1 MAKKLFTLKDVM
13 PQNNYD
19 SVSHR
24 QKGQKSHGLKR
35 DLQLLQRANNAW
47 ENLRGMREERE
58 RVLRY
63 CYSDQWSDIIE
74 WDGHRF
80 TEREYIRRQGNTPL
94 QNNIMISILNSIVGL
109 YSKQGVEPV
118 CFARTKDSQ
127 WLSDMMSAT
136 MQANWQNTQMPVVLK
151 HVFEDGLCS
160 GVHMVRETYEERDQE
175 EDAYTDYCNP
185 NLIFFEGGADPRHK
199 DLNMVGVLHD
209 ISPEDLFHEFTRE
222 DVGLT
227 IEKLREIFYINREED
242 THGGNQLNERYQLD
256 NVSFATPT
264 DPRNVRVIE
273 VWTKETKPR
282 YQCYDPIAGDADSS
296 FFRMEREDIDTVRK
310 INLKRKSEYAAAGI
324 PENERAYITA
334 TPIVDVYWHYTYLSP
349 DGTVL
354 TEGESPYEFHSH
366 PFTLRL
372 YPYVNG
378 EIHPFMSNIIDQQR
392 YINRLIVM
400 HDMAAKSAAKGI
412 TIVPLD
418 CVPDDMTPQDF
429 ADQFTMY
436 DGLVFYNTAR
446 MNPNARPEIIT
457 SNGVQIG
464 TQELLQ
470 MEMNL
475 VRDITNVSG
484 ALQGKTP
491 TSGTSASRYSMETQ
505 NATTS
510 LYSVIADFTDFTE
523 QLAAKKCAVIKQF
536 YPDKKN
542 VFNKDNTGILEYDKL
557 SVEDVMFKISIRE
570 SAATAVYQMQSQG
583 TLDRLLELGA
593 IDVVQYLQNVNLPFA
608 DTLLQQVKAKQEEMM
623 QQQALQQ
630 QALPANIEQ

>member
-1 MAKKLFTLKDVM
+1 M

-19 SVSHR
+19 SVTHR
-24 QKGQKSHGLKR
+24 QKGQTSHGLKR
-35 DLQLLQRANNAW
+35 DLRLLQRANNAW

-151 HVFEDGLCS
+151 HIFEDGLCS
-160 GVHMVRETYEERDQE
+160 GVHMSRETYEERDQE
-175 EDAYTDYCNP
+175 EDAYTDYCCP

-199 DLNMVGVLHD
+199 DLNMIGVLHD
-209 ISPEDLFHEFTRE
+209 ISPEDLYHEFTRE

-227 IEKLREIFYINREED
+227 IEKLSEIFFLNKDED
-242 THGGNQLNERYQLD
+242 SRGGNQLNDRYSLD
-256 NVSFATPT
+256 NVSFGTPT

-296 FFRMEREDIDTVRK
+296 FFRMERADIDSVRK
-310 INLKRKSEYAAAGI
+310 INLKRKQEYSAAGI
-324 PENERAYITA
+324 PEEERAYITA
-334 TPIVDVYWHYTYLSP
+334 TPIVDVYWHYTFMAP

-446 MNPNARPEIIT
+446 LNPNARPEIIT

-464 TQELLQ
+464 TTELLQ

-491 TSGTSASRYSMETQ
+491 SAGTSASRYSMETQ

-510 LYSVIADFTDFTE
+510 LYSIIADFTDFTE
-523 QLAAKKCAVIKQF
+523 QLALKKCAVIKQF

-542 VFNKDNTGILEYDKL
+542 VFNKDNTGIIEYDKL

-570 SAATAVYQMQSQG
+570 SAATAVYQMQSQS
-583 TLDRLLELGA
+583 TLDRLLDIGA

-608 DTLLQQVKAKQEEMM
+608 DTLVQQIVESRKAAAE
-623 QQQALQQ
+623 QQAQQQ